1 VTASPAPS
9 DVTRAA
15 ALCPQFRRKRQQIEA
30 MRARTASLT
39 TRAAGDD
46 AGPRG
51 SDDAGGGNA
60 DGDEAEE
67 GERLRLS
74 AVASAAALAWLPWS
88 VVDSP

>member
-1 VTASPAPS
+1 MAPVTASPAPS

-67 GERLRLS
+67 EESDDNEPETFLDWRKKSLR
-74 AVASAAALAWLPWS
+74 
-88 VVDSP
+88 